1 MSEPTPAYPSRVDAQ
16 ARGTGHGTPVV
27 ILNPA
32 GNQGRAG
39 RLRKPLERALG
50 GGRGEL
56 VLTAAAHDAEHL
68 AREAA
73 LAGRDIVAVG
83 GDGTIAEVG
92 NGILASGA
100 RVALGI
106 VPAGSGNDYAY
117 ETLRLPRE
125 PLRALEL
132 ALSGRPVAMDAGQA
146 ALLVRATARVSAVIL
161 AGNLLVAARRVGGA
175 AERDALPATEL
186 RRLDVATFVAFIVS
200 HTIHFVCVGLLTIA
214 TAGANIDARTGYA
227 PVIAVGVLF
236 YLGCVAV
243 MRAKLRQS
251 LGWTDP
257 RQRRVELWSLVAIWL
272 AFLQAYITRLLQ
284 SWLFGA
290 LAIGLLYS
298 MLVFLAR
305 ARQRSITEET
315 GSHRETEKLRAT
327 EACDQ
332 RPA

>member
-1 MSEPTPAYPSRVDAQ
+1 
-16 ARGTGHGTPVV
+16 
-27 ILNPA
+27 
-32 GNQGRAG
+32 
-39 RLRKPLERALG
+39 
-50 GGRGEL
+50 
-56 VLTAAAHDAEHL
+56 
-68 AREAA
+68 
-73 LAGRDIVAVG
+73 
-83 GDGTIAEVG
+83 
-92 NGILASGA
+92 
-100 RVALGI
+100 
-106 VPAGSGNDYAY
+106 
-117 ETLRLPRE
+117 
-125 PLRALEL
+125 
-132 ALSGRPVAMDAGQA
+132 MDAGQA

-236 YLGCVAV
+236 YLACGAALRV
-243 MRAKLRQS
+243 KLRCSRVWAQ
-251 LGWTDP
+251 P
-257 RQRRVELWSLVAIWL
+257 RNRRIEVWSLVAIWL
-272 AFLQAYITRLLQ
+272 AFFQAYITRPLQ
-284 SWLFGA
+284 SWLFAA

-305 ARQRSITEET
+305 ARQRRITEET
-315 GSHRETEKLRAT
+315 GSHRETAQRRAT